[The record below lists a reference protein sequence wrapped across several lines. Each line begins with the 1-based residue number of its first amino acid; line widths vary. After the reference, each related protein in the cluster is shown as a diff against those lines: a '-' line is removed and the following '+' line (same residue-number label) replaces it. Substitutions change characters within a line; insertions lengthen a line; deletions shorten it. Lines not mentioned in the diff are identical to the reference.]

1 MNSRRHPNTVPA
13 NLRTGYPYL
22 VPAASVF
29 ASQSALAVLPFPVV
43 PPLQEEAAPARSKQ
57 TPKQPD
63 DRKTVRS
70 RPQILAVDDEEFN
83 LDLLAA
89 VLGDDYDII
98 TANCGQDALDAAARH
113 HPELILLDVMMPRM
127 DGFDVCAR
135 LKAEAQTR
143 NIAVMFITG
152 LEDGGFE
159 TLGLE
164 LGAVDFITKPIMPAA
179 VRARVNNQINL
190 KLALEQVEEMA
201 EMEKALRLDVL
212 EALAM
217 QNRDDKIH

>member
-13 NLRTGYPYL
+13 NLRTGYPFL
-22 VPAASVF
+22 LPVASAY
-29 ASQSALAVLPFPVV
+29 ASQSALAVLPFPEV
-43 PPLQEEAAPARSKQ
+43 PLLHEEDATVASKQ
-57 TPKQPD
+57 PPKQPD
-63 DRKTVRS
+63 ERKIART
-70 RPQILAVDDEEFN
+70 RPQILVVDDEEFN
-83 LDLLAA
+83 LDLIAA

-113 HPELILLDVMMPRM
+113 QPDLILLDVMMPRM
-127 DGFDVCAR
+127 DGFDVCSR
-135 LKAEAQTR
+135 LKADAHTR
-143 NIAVMFITG
+143 NIVVMFISG
-152 LEDGGFE
+152 LEDSGFE

-179 VRARVNNQINL
+179 VRARVNNQIQL
-190 KLALEQVEEMA
+190 KLALEQVAEMA
-201 EMEKALRLDVL
+201 EMEKALRLEVL

>member
-1 MNSRRHPNTVPA
+1 MNSRRHPNTLPA
-13 NLRTGYPYL
+13 NLRAGYPFL
-22 VPAASVF
+22 LPVAS
-29 ASQSALAVLPFPVV
+29 ASASRTSLAVLPFPAV
-43 PPLQEEAAPARSKQ
+43 PPLQEEAAPATFKQ

-63 DRKTVRS
+63 GRKAPRG
-70 RPQILAVDDEEFN
+70 RPQILVEFN
-83 LDLLAA
+83 LDLIAA

-113 HPELILLDVMMPRM
+113 QPDLILLDVMMPRM
-127 DGFDVCAR
+127 DGFDVCSR
-135 LKAEAQTR
+135 LKADAHTR
-143 NIAVMFITG
+143 NIVVMFISG
-152 LEDGGFE
+152 LEDSGFE

-179 VRARVNNQINL
+179 VRARVNNQIQL
-190 KLALEQVEEMA
+190 KLALEQVAEMA
-201 EMEKALRLDVL
+201 EMEKALRLEVL